1 METYQDEEGARA
13 VDAAFRTV
21 PRDHTAFLVWK
32 ITEAG
37 TELLPR
43 THYGTFY
50 DAEAY
55 LAYSASLPGQPA
67 GPDVIRREIKENG
80 NEYAER
86 HIHAWGG
93 ERGGALGALA
103 LRRGAQLAAHLGAP
117 AVVHRETATKESP
130 RLLSY
135 FRDGIRILR
144 SGSNSLTSSVR
155 LYRVRGRRPVLIQL
169 EPVSWAQLAA
179 DGVFVLDAPA
189 LLVLWLGRTANLVEK
204 IFGAKI
210 AYRMARGADKGMTAR
225 RIAIAHDGYENT
237 LPPADRALLDAL
249 LELRAR
255 AVRPATPI
263 AEPPRP
269 ARLYKATQSPRPS
282 HLTAPSQRPAARLE
296 EVKRAPLYRSDLA
309 DDGVYI
315 VDAGSRGVWAWVGAG
330 AGAAAARGALAAARG
345 LARARRH
352 QGPVSVTPAG
362 REPLEFA
369 ALFMGWRWSDQ
380 RREGR
385 LRAARCATTRLDAV
399 SLATNSWLAAETQL
413 PDDGSGALRVWRVRH
428 VTSPDDTTMTSPADH
443 SVTSSQDRS
452 VTSSL
457 EERPAGALVDVPQPQ
472 AAVFFDRDCYIVLYT
487 YHAPTGDQSILYY
500 WMGGSSPNDLRNLGA
515 KEAKDLYVKLGRL
528 PVQAWVYQGKE
539 PAHFLQIFKGRMIT
553 YVGSATDYDPS
564 ERRVIPPSRALI
576 RVSGQY
582 SREARGA
589 EVRGSAPGRGSC
601 YILRDGARAWVW
613 CAATATGDE
622 REVAKNMAAAPHTL
636 VMQGN
641 EKDDL
646 WAVLGA
652 RRGWL
657 QAAPPREMEKPLP
670 PRLFYAAMG
679 APGQYSFE
687 EIISFTQ
694 YELCAEMACVLDAHC
709 ALFVWLGAH
718 AGPRARDHALQLAR
732 AYLAQDPAARD
743 METPVLVLAQGREP
757 PHFTGYFPHW
767 KHNMW
772 KGHKTFNAI
781 ISALEGKAIVQGGN
795 SALLSGNSAFRFDQ
809 HEKYPPA
816 VLRGARDQL
825 PPDVDPLA
833 KELYLTHDDFVATF
847 SMPYT
852 EFRSLPGWKQRELKK
867 AVGLF

>member
-1 METYQDEEGARA
+1 M
-13 VDAAFRTV
+13 FS
-21 PRDHTAFLVWK
+21 F
-32 ITEAG
+32 TEAG

-103 LRRGAQLAAHLGAP
+103 LRRGAQLAAHIGAP

-204 IFGAKI
+204 IFGAKLGPVSWAQLAADGVFVLDAPALLVLWLGRTDNLVEKIFGAMI

-263 AEPPRP
+263 GTYTCARRYENTLPPADRALLDALLELRARAVRPATPIGTYTCARPYENTLPPADRALLDALLELRARAVRPATPIAEPPRP
-269 ARLYKATQSPRPS
+269 ARIYKATQSPRPS

-399 SLATNSWLAAETQL
+399 SLATNSWLAAE
-413 PDDGSGALRVWRVRH
+413 V
-428 VTSPDDTTMTSPADH
+428 
-443 SVTSSQDRS
+443 
-452 VTSSL
+452 SSL
-457 EERPAGALVDVPQPQ
+457 
-472 AAVFFDRDCYIVLYT
+472 
-487 YHAPTGDQSILYY
+487 IL
-500 WMGGSSPNDLRNLGA
+500 
-515 KEAKDLYVKLGRL
+515 
-528 PVQAWVYQGKE
+528 
-539 PAHFLQIFKGRMIT
+539 
-553 YVGSATDYDPS
+553 
-564 ERRVIPPSRALI
+564 
-576 RVSGQY
+576 
-582 SREARGA
+582 
-589 EVRGSAPGRGSC
+589 
-601 YILRDGARAWVW
+601 
-613 CAATATGDE
+613 
-622 REVAKNMAAAPHTL
+622 
-636 VMQGN
+636 
-641 EKDDL
+641 
-646 WAVLGA
+646 
-652 RRGWL
+652 
-657 QAAPPREMEKPLP
+657 
-670 PRLFYAAMG
+670 
-679 APGQYSFE
+679 
-687 EIISFTQ
+687 
-694 YELCAEMACVLDAHC
+694 
-709 ALFVWLGAH
+709 
-718 AGPRARDHALQLAR
+718 
-732 AYLAQDPAARD
+732 
-743 METPVLVLAQGREP
+743 
-757 PHFTGYFPHW
+757 
-767 KHNMW
+767 
-772 KGHKTFNAI
+772 
-781 ISALEGKAIVQGGN
+781 
-795 SALLSGNSAFRFDQ
+795 
-809 HEKYPPA
+809 
-816 VLRGARDQL
+816 
-825 PPDVDPLA
+825 
-833 KELYLTHDDFVATF
+833 
-847 SMPYT
+847 
-852 EFRSLPGWKQRELKK
+852 
-867 AVGLF
+867 